1 MTALELA
8 QKLSFKVINEGD
20 GNLREIKGIYCC
32 DLLSLVMG
40 RAKADDAWVT
50 VMGNINTIAVCVLSD
65 VSCVVLSEG
74 LTLDNEAMERAK
86 AQNVCVLASELPTF
100 EIALKIKNAITN

>member
-100 EIALKIKNAITN
+100 EIALQIKNAITN